1 MPRLVYGI
9 RPVLEALRARARD
22 VSLLVV
28 AEGETQRAVRE
39 VVDAARA
46 AEVAVEA
53 KARAVVDEMT
63 GGANHQGVCAV
74 VGEYPYV
81 EPEDLL
87 EVARARGE
95 APLLVVLDGVQDPQN
110 LGALVR
116 TAHVLGAH
124 GLVIPQDRASPVTP
138 AVVRAS
144 AGATEH
150 VKVARVVNLA
160 RALDTLKQAG
170 LWIAGGVAEEGS
182 APWEVD
188 LTAPTALVVGAEGK
202 GIRPLVLRQC
212 DFLARIPMLG
222 RVASLNVS
230 VAGALLLYEA
240 LRQRL
245 GARPAAPPPGP
256 AAGRRRDG

>member
-1 MPRLVYGI
+1 VSRVVYGI

-22 VSLLVV
+22 VSLLLVV
-28 AEGETQRAVRE
+28 EGETQKAVRE

-46 AEVAVEA
+46 AEVAVET
-53 KARAVVDEMT
+53 KARVVVDEMA
-63 GGANHQGVCAV
+63 GHGNHQGVCAV

-81 EPEDLL
+81 EPEGLL
-87 EVARARGE
+87 ETARARGE
-95 APLLVVLDGVQDPQN
+95 APLIVVLDGVQDPQN

-116 TAHVLGAH
+116 SAHVLGAH
-124 GLVIPQDRASPVTP
+124 GIIIPQDRAAPVTP

-150 VKVARVVNLA
+150 VQVARVVNLA
-160 RALDTLKQAG
+160 RALDALKEAG
-170 LWIAGGVAEEGS
+170 LWIAGGVADSAS
-182 APWEVD
+182 APWDVD
-188 LTAPTALVVGAEGK
+188 LTGPTALVVGAEGK

-212 DFLARIPMLG
+212 DFLVRIPMLG

-230 VAGALLLYEA
+230 VAGALLMYEA

-245 GARPAAPPPGP
+245 ATKPPAGGKP
-256 AAGRRRDG
+256 R